1 MRDMGTVI
9 DVVAEAIWEN
19 VSIHFFFFFNFQP
32 FSTAFFVYFTLPFLS
47 LAA

>member
-19 VSIHFFFFFNFQP
+19 VSIHFFFFLIFNRFR
-32 FSTAFFVYFTLPFLS
+32 LHFLS
-47 LAA
+47 TSLFLFCL